1 MAVSSAAILIRV
13 AAAPALAI
21 AFWRTFGGTIVL
33 APFAAPRLRAAR
45 PTERVTRSLIWSGV
59 ALAVHFALFIG
70 SLSYTTVASSVTL
83 ATMSPLFVGL
93 GATWF
98 LREPPSRRTWTGMAV
113 TVVGAVTI
121 GVGDASG
128 LELGGRA
135 LLGDAMALASAVA
148 VTAYLLIGR
157 AVRPQ
162 VPIAVYGTVVYGV
175 AASVLV
181 VAALAS
187 GAALTG
193 YEGATWL
200 ALLGLVVGPQL
211 LGHTV
216 FNTLLS
222 RVTATVIAIVVLAE
236 PVGATIL
243 AMILLDESPAP
254 LFWIGAPLI
263 LAGVAIATLSARRR
277 PASAPL

>member
-1 MAVSSAAILIRV
+1 MSSAAILIRV

-21 AFWRTFGGTIVL
+21 AFWRTFGGTIAL

-45 PTERVTRSLIWSGV
+45 PTDRVVRSLAWSGL

-98 LREPPSRRTWTGMAV
+98 LREPPSRRMWTGMAV
-113 TVVGAVTI
+113 TVVGAITI

-157 AVRPQ
+157 ALRPQ

-175 AASVLV
+175 AA
-181 VAALAS
+181 VALLIATLLS
-187 GAALTG
+187 QAALTG
-193 YEGATWL
+193 YDSATWL

-236 PVGATIL
+236 PVGATVL

-254 LFWIGAPLI
+254 LFWVGAPLI

-277 PASAPL
+277 PAPAPL

>member
-1 MAVSSAAILIRV
+1 V
-13 AAAPALAI
+13 A
-21 AFWRTFGGTIVL
+21 
-33 APFAAPRLRAAR
+33 
-45 PTERVTRSLIWSGV
+45 RSLIWSGV

-83 ATMSPLFVGL
+83 ATMSPIFVGL

-98 LREPPSRRTWTGMAV
+98 LREPPSRRTWIGMAV

-128 LELGGRA
+128 LELGARA

-175 AASVLV
+175 AASMLV

-243 AMILLDESPAP
+243 ALVLLDESPAP
-254 LFWIGAPLI
+254 LFWVGAPLI
-263 LAGVAIATLSARRR
+263 LAGVAIATVSGRRR
-277 PASAPL
+277 PATAPL